1 MNDKMNLLHELQ
13 VLRTKLF
20 EMAEARGSLTDPEVL
35 AISEAADEL
44 IVTLQQIQKE
54 ELVSDAARYA
64 FSDDGKRGLI
74 NPNILAASDRQAA
87 QSHD

>member
-13 VLRTKLF
+13 VLRTKLL

-44 IVTLQQIQKE
+44 IVTLQLMQRD

-64 FSDDGKRGLI
+64 F
-74 NPNILAASDRQAA
+74 
-87 QSHD
+87 